1 MSLWT
6 LRIGFALTIVG
17 LALLSPLG
25 DLLPVN
31 FWPSLKSLFRSG
43 AMPAEP
49 AFYRVVPGE
58 QSRIVEFAL
67 IGIGLMLVGA
77 SLYVRHRK

>member
-6 LRIGFALTIVG
+6 LRLGIALAVIG

-31 FWPSLKSLFRSG
+31 FWPSMDSFFTSG
-43 AMPAEP
+43 TLPAEP
-49 AFYRVVPGE
+49 LFYRVVPGG
-58 QSRIVEFAL
+58 QSRVVEFMR
-67 IGIGLMLVGA
+67 IGIGLALAGM
-77 SLYVRHRK
+77 SLYVRRSK